1 MKVMPEMKIEIPPN
15 GPSLNENE
23 VNLLKALA
31 EKSAMFEDHISK
43 LWKQQ

>member
-1 MKVMPEMKIEIPPN
+1 MKLIPEMKIDIPPN

-31 EKSAMFEDHISK
+31 EKSLMFEDQISK
-43 LWKQQ
+43 LWKFD